1 MSEDVREDYRALVEQ
16 VVRRALAKGA
26 DDAEAVINAG
36 REFTVNV
43 RKGEIEKLIEA
54 ESRTLGLRLYRDGRA
69 SATYTSD
76 LSPEGIEEFVD
87 RALDLALIAD
97 PDEFRR
103 LPDFDAQPSLPDLN
117 LYDQAIARLTP
128 AEQIDWAK
136 RCEAALFAADPRIT
150 NSDGAEFAS
159 ETGTIA
165 FANSRGFSGS
175 YPTSGAS
182 LQVEAVVDDA
192 DQKKRSD
199 YWYTVERSL
208 ARLQSPEEV
217 ARIAAERV
225 LRKLGPRKISTREVP
240 VVFEPAM
247 TRSLLR
253 ELSSAVMGTALYRRS
268 SFLIGRE
275 GEQVASPLV
284 TIVDD
289 ATIPGAV
296 GSRPFDAEGV
306 PTRRNVL
313 FERGVFKQFLFDSYT
328 ANRTG
333 HRSTGSAGGGIGS
346 MPTVRTSNLVLEA
359 GRHTPEQI
367 IASVQDG
374 LYLTELMGFG
384 VNLTTGDLSQGA
396 AGFWIENG
404 AISYPV
410 SEINIAGNLKQLLL
424 GIEMVG
430 NDVQTLGST
439 AAPTI
444 KVNRLMVS
452 GL

>member
-1 MSEDVREDYRALVEQ
+1 
-16 VVRRALAKGA
+16 
-26 DDAEAVINAG
+26 
-36 REFTVNV
+36 
-43 RKGEIEKLIEA
+43 
-54 ESRTLGLRLYRDGRA
+54 
-69 SATYTSD
+69 
-76 LSPEGIEEFVD
+76 
-87 RALDLALIAD
+87 
-97 PDEFRR
+97 
-103 LPDFDAQPSLPDLN
+103 
-117 LYDQAIARLTP
+117 
-128 AEQIDWAK
+128 
-136 RCEAALFAADPRIT
+136 
-150 NSDGAEFAS
+150 
-159 ETGTIA
+159 
-165 FANSRGFSGS
+165 
-175 YPTSGAS
+175 YPTSAAS
-182 LQVEAVVDDA
+182 LQIEAIVDDA
-192 DQKKRSD
+192 DQKKRTD

-208 ARLQSPEEV
+208 ARMQSPEVV

-225 LRKLGPRKISTREVP
+225 LRKLGPRKVSTREVP

-289 ATIPGAV
+289 PTLPGGV

-306 PTRRNVL
+306 PTRRNLL
-313 FERGVFKQFLFDSYT
+313 FNKGVFTQFLFDSYT

-333 HRSTGSAGGGIGS
+333 HQSTGSAGGGVGS
-346 MPTVRTSNLVLEA
+346 MPYPRVSNLVLEA
-359 GRHTPEQI
+359 GPHTRDAI
-367 IASVQDG
+367 IASVADG

-404 AISYPV
+404 TLSYPV
-410 SEINIAGNLKQLLL
+410 SEINIAGNLDALLL

-430 NDVQTLGST
+430 DDVQTLGAT

-444 KVNRLMVS
+444 KVNKLMVS